1 MRNAGN
7 ENLPSNLETDEP
19 RESMQGRQLPLLALM
34 ALGVVYGDI
43 GTSPLYALRECFLG
57 NLPHLPPTPANVLGI
72 LSLVFWAL
80 ALVISIKYLLFL
92 MSADNRGEGGILAL
106 LALLMPAHR
115 LSPVQRRCLIPVGL
129 FGAAL
134 LYGDGVIT
142 PAISVLSAVE
152 GLKVAAPAFESFVV
166 PITILILIALF
177 LFQSRGTAGVGVI
190 FGPVMVV
197 WFTTIAILGI
207 RGILN
212 APEVFSAVNP
222 IHGVLFFRDNGLLA
236 FKALGAVFL
245 VVTGGEALYADMG
258 HFGPQP
264 IRLAWFTLV
273 LPSLLLNYF
282 GQGALLLS
290 KPGEVSEPFYHL
302 APAWGLYPLVILATL
317 ATVIASQAVISG
329 VFSLTRQAMQL
340 DYSPRFRLVQTSSE
354 EIGQVYLP
362 SVNMALMLA
371 SLSLVI
377 GFGSSANLA
386 GAYGVAITTTM
397 VITTVLAF
405 FLMVKRWHWRM
416 ATAAALAGLFLA
428 IDIPFLAAN
437 LLKIAH
443 GGWFP
448 LAAGTAVFTLMTTW
462 RRGRALI
469 SKRLREKEEPLGDFI
484 AKLTATPT
492 HRVHGTAVFMSG
504 RTSGTP
510 AMLHH
515 HLAHNQVL
523 HEQVIILTVVTEDV
537 PRVPAVDRVTVT
549 ALQLGLN
556 QVIVRY
562 GFMQSPNIPVAL
574 RQCEPFGLTVNLE
587 QVTYYLARET
597 IISTPQQSGM
607 MRWQEKLFAF
617 MYRNSLTATAFFNIP
632 AEQVVE
638 LGQQVEI

>member
-1 MRNAGN
+1 
-7 ENLPSNLETDEP
+7 
-19 RESMQGRQLPLLALM
+19 
-34 ALGVVYGDI
+34 
-43 GTSPLYALRECFLG
+43 
-57 NLPHLPPTPANVLGI
+57 
-72 LSLVFWAL
+72 
-80 ALVISIKYLLFL
+80 
-92 MSADNRGEGGILAL
+92 
-106 LALLMPAHR
+106 
-115 LSPVQRRCLIPVGL
+115 
-129 FGAAL
+129 
-134 LYGDGVIT
+134 
-142 PAISVLSAVE
+142 
-152 GLKVAAPAFESFVV
+152 
-166 PITILILIALF
+166 
-177 LFQSRGTAGVGVI
+177 
-190 FGPVMVV
+190 
-197 WFTTIAILGI
+197 
-207 RGILN
+207 
-212 APEVFSAVNP
+212 
-222 IHGVLFFRDNGLLA
+222 
-236 FKALGAVFL
+236 
-245 VVTGGEALYADMG
+245 
-258 HFGPQP
+258 
-264 IRLAWFTLV
+264 
-273 LPSLLLNYF
+273 
-282 GQGALLLS
+282 
-290 KPGEVSEPFYHL
+290 
-302 APAWGLYPLVILATL
+302 
-317 ATVIASQAVISG
+317 
-329 VFSLTRQAMQL
+329 
-340 DYSPRFRLVQTSSE
+340 
-354 EIGQVYLP
+354 
-362 SVNMALMLA
+362 MALMLA